1 MLFQHVLCGHHLI
14 WLAQH
19 RRSVQVL
26 DLRTLT
32 SKALVPASRELLR
45 SVDASDSM
53 VTITAE
59 SGGVVYVS
67 ELTGLSPLKKFRFIT
82 SSPGFAITSRHR
94 TVACTARQSGG
105 ILIYIW
111 NYDTESGRS
120 FTIKSDTPILS
131 GDHLTFPISVDATGL
146 LLHPKTQTMVLYLL
160 VQSQSQTHVD
170 GFCTQLLYYQFTFA
184 GECLH
189 GAKLVFGG
197 QGHNPNQV
205 MKSMKLTAASHDGL
219 YMLHCYSGARG
230 DDTRTICMLQ
240 FDEKLHTL
248 TLPERPILCS
258 TDEHEQGNI
267 LWWKD
272 TFVEAG
278 TRDRIIVHR
287 GTISDPRDELVVACD
302 PMQPAARDQG
312 GQHAVS
318 RQLLINDRYMVRP
331 YYGAFYVYC
340 FDHTVHLPGKEGIL
354 DSVGHWKVIEP
365 EFASVSD
372 CKAATNDM

>member
-1 MLFQHVLCGHHLI
+1 MLCGDDLI

-26 DLRTLT
+26 NLRSLS

-45 SVDASDSM
+45 SVDASDGL

-59 SGGVVYVS
+59 SGGVVYVG
-67 ELTGLSPLKKFRFIT
+67 ELTGLSPLKKFRFVT

-94 TVACTARQSGG
+94 TVACTARQSDG
-105 ILIYIW
+105 ILVYIW
-111 NYDTESGRS
+111 NYDTERGRS
-120 FTIKSDTPILS
+120 FTVRSDTPILS
-131 GDHLTFPISVDATGL
+131 GTHLTFPISVNATGL
-146 LLHPKTQTMVLYLL
+146 LLGPKTQTVVLYLL
-160 VQSQSQTHVD
+160 VQSQSQAHVD
-170 GFCTQLLYYQFTFA
+170 DCCTQLLYYRFTFA

-189 GAKLVFGG
+189 GAKLVLGG

-219 YMLHCYSGARG
+219 YMLHCYSGARA
-230 DDTRTICMLQ
+230 DDTRTICTLQ
-240 FDEKLHTL
+240 FDEKLHAL
-248 TLPERPILCS
+248 TLPEHPRLCS

-272 TFVEAG
+272 TFVEAS
-278 TRDRIIVHR
+278 TRDRIIVHK
-287 GTISDPRDELVVACD
+287 GTISDPRNELVMACD
-302 PMQPAARDQG
+302 PVQPSAREQG
-312 GQHAVS
+312 GQHTVS

-331 YYGAFYVYC
+331 YCGAFYVYC

-354 DSVGHWKVIEP
+354 DGVGHWKVIKP

-372 CKAATNDM
+372 CEAATNGM